1 MVLVVIIMSINNNGI
16 SRSEALLRLMSECAM
31 TSIILQMLPH
41 LAVAEDSHALLYC
54 LVQCLRSCSQLS
66 VGI

>member
-1 MVLVVIIMSINNNGI
+1 MMIVVIIISINNNGI

-31 TSIILQMLPH
+31 TSIILQMLA
-41 LAVAEDSHALLYC
+41 LAEDSHALLCC